1 VLGLEG
7 DDELRGLAVV
17 VVRGQENLP
26 SGLAAL
32 PMAPTIRLAGG
43 QGIVT
48 IGFPRSA
55 GPWATITGTIVSRQ
69 GRIIDIAAAL
79 DEGNSGGPLIQN
91 GKVVGMVAGMSQSFG
106 RGVTAASVADYLD
119 GFGITAQ
126 EKGF

>member
-1 VLGLEG
+1 MVRG
-7 DDELRGLAVV
+7 DMNADDLKVDAK
-17 VVRGQENLP
+17 VRGQENLP
-26 SGLAAL
+26 FG
-32 PMAPTIRLAGG
+32 IRLAGG

-91 GKVVGMVAGMSQSFG
+91 GKVVEWSP
-106 RGVTAASVADYLD
+106 
-119 GFGITAQ
+119 
-126 EKGF
+126 E